1 VDYVQLPVTQAVNT
15 NLLIDFN
22 PPAGMTLIPAGVFT
36 MGDTLDGETDAIP
49 VTNVNVSAFYMDVN
63 LVSLSQW
70 QSVYAYATNHG

>member
-1 VDYVQLPVTQAVNT
+1 
-15 NLLIDFN
+15 
-22 PPAGMTLIPAGVFT
+22 MTLIPAGVFT